1 MLFDK
6 DAGHTS
12 FLEDVY
18 ECQSRYPGGQWG
30 AATVPWADVVRGTF
44 ILFRHKPN
52 KWPKVVC
59 RCITKLA
66 SRLKNKILII
76 KCWCFGGEDV

>member
-30 AATVPWADVVRGTF
+30 AATVPWADVVRGHLFYLDINLTNGLKWF
-44 ILFRHKPN
+44 II
-52 KWPKVVC
+52 C
-59 RCITKLA
+59 MTKLA